1 MDGNGINARLL
12 QFYCLLKYLCS
23 SLIDQNTQR
32 PVCQAAAAA
41 REAAQG
47 EDPGPEENSQPGLRR
62 GLHLLRCQLQPVAGK
77 YLSTFCNALLLIKL
91 SFLLHD
97 IMIFMV
103 NVNIVNT

>member
-1 MDGNGINARLL
+1 MHQPPRQGLRQQHQVVMDGNGINAQLL

-47 EDPGPEENSQPGLRR
+47 EDPGPEENSQPGLR
-62 GLHLLRCQLQPVAGK
+62 
-77 YLSTFCNALLLIKL
+77 
-91 SFLLHD
+91 
-97 IMIFMV
+97 
-103 NVNIVNT
+103 